1 MSEKGILEFKALRS
15 VESCLFHRCCLTL
28 ERHFGLNFEKIQKIK
43 GSKVET
49 VFYQSEDLN
58 STLMFKYH
66 IASKAI
72 TIEIDSPTF
81 LKTMSF
87 EDMQDLAKLIQMEHE
102 QDLGFPNQSDSWQQ
116 LPILQLGQSFNQ
128 YLTTSDGR
136 VIQYGFKSRVFHD
149 QSKYQ
154 TIDIYDTEDHG
165 KILLLDGVVN
175 LAENDT
181 KAYTEILLGLPK
193 NEEQFNQ
200 KRVLILGGGDGG
212 LLKSLLTLTHPP
224 SQIDMVE
231 IDEKVMT
238 ACSTH
243 IPSICE
249 PYLSQRSGPN
259 FNVIT
264 GDCFRYLE
272 VAQGSGTKFDAIICD
287 LTDIPLTENGTTHP
301 HFELSQRA
309 LQESRTLLDQGGK
322 YLTHCNGINV
332 PSSVGN
338 FKTMLKSIVKDRAQ
352 IIMRSSFVP
361 SFHEVWTF
369 FELEM
374 K

>member
-272 VAQGSGTKFDAIICD
+272 VAQASAK
-287 LTDIPLTENGTTHP
+287 
-301 HFELSQRA
+301 LSIWSIQRA